1 MKFRRANY
9 FANTKVV
16 FNREN
21 FVPRIFQKVWY
32 FFSSRVTSCALL
44 FCVGGVL
51 LGYDF
56 ATFTSSV
63 LDSQE
68 ELAIT
73 EGWKLATIY
82 TAPFMAAVFALLGA
96 FTSRWLG
103 RRPLV
108 LAGSAIVAVGMVL
121 NAAAVNGIMLFVGRT
136 VSAIGLGPLITI
148 GPLYIAEVSPA
159 ENRGKAVTMQ
169 GVSIAIGGFLSFFIA
184 GYLGSMSWVWP
195 LR

>member
-1 MKFRRANY
+1 M
-9 FANTKVV
+9 
-16 FNREN
+16 
-21 FVPRIFQKVWY
+21 
-32 FFSSRVTSCALL
+32 
-44 FCVGGVL
+44 
-51 LGYDF
+51 
-56 ATFTSSV
+56 

-68 ELAIT
+68 EFAIT

-82 TAPFMAAVFALLGA
+82 TAPLMAAVFALLGA

-108 LAGSAIVAVGMVL
+108 LAGSAIVVVGMIL
-121 NAAAVNGIMLFVGRT
+121 NAAAINGIMLFVGRT

-148 GPLYIAEVSPA
+148 GPLYIAEVAPA

-169 GVSIAIGGFLSFFIA
+169 GVSRAIGGFLSFFIA
-184 GYLGSMSWVWP
+184 SYLGSMSWVWP